1 MNKSVKD
8 SRDNDGFASLF
19 FPQKAGDAY
28 VTSGIYDRFGNSCTE
43 ALKKHEPAKAT
54 EVEAE
59 DLSAAS
65 WYHSGITAK
74 FSVEILKH
82 QSPGSFII
90 HKASPKSGNFILSL
104 RVHSTAKVPKVVHHL
119 IVQSKHG
126 YRLKGATKMFST
138 VTSLVT
144 HHSVMAEQLP
154 LALTLRRTYN
164 NDKKCGDNDNFSSIE
179 DLGKVFTDLEL

>member
-1 MNKSVKD
+1 MKP
-8 SRDNDGFASLF
+8 L
-19 FPQKAGDAY
+19 
-28 VTSGIYDRFGNSCTE
+28 
-43 ALKKHEPAKAT
+43 

-65 WYHSGITAK
+65 WYYSGITAK

-104 RVHSTAKVPKVVHHL
+104 RVHSTSAKVVHHL
-119 IVQSKHG
+119 IIQSKNG
-126 YRLKGATKMFST
+126 YRLKNATKMFPT

-154 LALTLRRTYN
+154 LALALRRTYSM
-164 NDKKCGDNDNFSSIE
+164 DKKCSDNDDFSTIE

>member
-1 MNKSVKD
+1 MVPLSF
-8 SRDNDGFASLF
+8 S
-19 FPQKAGDAY
+19 PQKAADAY
-28 VTSGIYDRFGNSCTE
+28 VTSGIYDRFGNSCTDS
-43 ALKKHEPAKAT
+43 LKKHEPAKASD
-54 EVEAE
+54 VEAE

-65 WYHSGITAK
+65 WYYSGITAK

-90 HKASPKSGNFILSL
+90 HKASLKSGNFILSL
-104 RVHSTAKVPKVVHHL
+104 RVHSTAPKVVHHL

-164 NDKKCGDNDNFSSIE
+164 NDKKCSDNDNFSTIE